1 MNVEDPTEEL
11 RISATIRD
19 INRGLVESETLTDLE
34 TTVCEVFADAEPYV
48 FAWIGEYDDER
59 GEVVP
64 RTAAGVGEDYCD
76 GLVIAVED
84 APSCR
89 GPTAT
94 AVRTGE
100 IQAIQN
106 IHDDPD
112 YEPWREEALARGYQS
127 SAAIPLACNSDVCRV
142 LNVYTDRVDG
152 FDDTEQELLA
162 ELGGTIAN
170 AIDGIEVRKELQ
182 SQKEKYEQLTE
193 RISDAYYAVDTD
205 WTVTYWNDKMAE
217 RTGVGETEVLGE
229 TLWTVF
235 PELTGTDVAA
245 HCRTAMETKEPT
257 SFETFLDDPF
267 GYWVEVDI
275 YPDENGLSIF
285 SREITERK
293 EDEQRLEAIIENTTN
308 PIYLKNR
315 DGEYQLMN
323 DAAASLFGLDP
334 ADAVGL
340 TDDDLFDAESAA
352 AIQAHD
358 SEIVASGESV
368 TNETVHHIDGRE
380 HVFIDNKFPY
390 RDGAGNVVGVM
401 GISHDIT
408 GRKARERDLRETKR
422 RLDLALDATETG
434 VWEQNLDTN
443 KTTWNESMEQLFGL
457 DPNTFSGSYEEF
469 VDLVHPDD
477 VPEIARAHKQAI
489 ETDDLYE
496 AEYRIQP
503 DDDTER
509 WVEARGQVVTND
521 EGQDRMLGIV
531 ADVTDR
537 KTREQRL
544 EDKTEKLEVLN
555 RIVRHDIRN
564 DMQLVLSL
572 SELLAART
580 DDETLTEY
588 ADRVLD
594 HAGHVVELTQ
604 IARDLMETVLQDDDS
619 REPTSLRRVLETQL
633 DDVRSSYDEALVQTT
648 TPIPKTQ
655 VYADEMLGSVFRNLL
670 KNAVQHN
677 DSDLPE
683 IEVSVTESDSTVTV
697 HIADNGPGIADG
709 RTESI
714 FGKGTKGLESEGTGI
729 GLYLVNTLVENYDGE
744 VWVEANE
751 PRGATFNVRLET
763 VDGD

>member
-1 MNVEDPTEEL
+1 MDADGPTEEQ

-19 INRGLVESETLTDLE
+19 VNRGLVESESLGELE
-34 TTVCEVFADAEPYV
+34 TTVCAVFADADPYV
-48 FAWIGEYDDER
+48 FAWIGEYDAEC

-64 RTAAGVGEDYCD
+64 STAAGVGEDYCD
-76 GLVIAVED
+76 DLVISVREGPA
-84 APSCR
+84 SR

-112 YEPWREEALARGYQS
+112 YEPWREEALARGYES
-127 SAAIPLACNSDVCRV
+127 SAAVPLVCDGRACRV
-142 LNVYTDRVDG
+142 LNLYTDRPDA
-152 FDDTEQELLA
+152 FSDAERELLA
-162 ELGGTIAN
+162 ELGETIAN
-170 AIDGIEVRKELQ
+170 AIAGIEARNELQ

-205 WTVTYWNDKMAE
+205 WTITYWNDKMAE
-217 RTGVGETEVLGE
+217 RTGVAEAEVLGE

-235 PELTGTDVAA
+235 PEVRGTETAA
-245 HCRTAMETKEPT
+245 HYRTAMETSEPA

-267 GYWVEVDI
+267 GYWVTVEV
-275 YPDENGLSIF
+275 YPDANGLSIF

-293 EDEQRLEAIIENTTN
+293 EYERRLEAIIENTTN

-315 DGEYQLMN
+315 DGEYQLLN

-352 AIQAHD
+352 AIKAHD
-358 SEIVASGESV
+358 SEIVASGQSE
-368 TNETVHHIDGRE
+368 TGETVRHIGGRE

-422 RLDLALDATETG
+422 WLDLALDATDTG
-434 VWEQNLDTN
+434 VWEQDLDTN
-443 KTTWNESMEQLFGL
+443 TSTWNESMEQLFGL
-457 DPNTFSGSYEEF
+457 DPNTFNGSYEDF
-469 VDLVHPDD
+469 IDLVHPDD
-477 VPEIARAHKQAI
+477 VPEIARAHRRAI
-489 ETDDLYE
+489 ESGDLYE
-496 AEYRIQP
+496 AEFRIQP
-503 DDDTER
+503 DEETER
-509 WVEARGQVVTND
+509 WVEARGQVVTTD
-521 EGQDRMLGIV
+521 EGQGRMIGIV
-531 ADVTDR
+531 TDVTDR
-537 KTREQRL
+537 KTRERRL
-544 EDKTEKLEVLN
+544 QEQNERLEVLN

-564 DMQLVLSL
+564 DMQLVVSL

-580 DDETLTEY
+580 DDETLTDY
-588 ADRVLD
+588 ADQILD
-594 HAGHVVELTQ
+594 HADHVVELTQ
-604 IARDLMETVLQDDDS
+604 IARDLMETILQDGTN
-619 REPTSLRRVLETQL
+619 REPTLLARTLETQL
-633 DDVRSSYDEALVQTT
+633 DDLQSAYDHVLVETT
-648 TPIPKTQ
+648 TPIPRTA
-655 VYADEMLGSVFRNLL
+655 VYADEMLNSVFRNLL

-677 DSDLPE
+677 DSDRPE

-697 HIADNGPGIADG
+697 HVADNGPGIPAG
-709 RTESI
+709 QTESI
-714 FGKGTKGLESEGTGI
+714 FGKGTKGLDSDGTGI
-729 GLYLVNTLVENYDGE
+729 GLYLVNSLVESYGGE
-744 VWVEANE
+744 VWIDAND
-751 PRGATFNVRLET
+751 RDGATFNVRLET